1 MTVVWSTATIAY
13 FHLHRHICIY
23 YNILLANKCHVN
35 AYRQTKLKT
44 FPCCFLSSRSL
55 NLNDSIPYAVYEIM
69 EERAKIYKYCR
80 QKIYIGIY
88 ICVYSVL
95 HRSVN
100 DIYVKWISVFS
111 FSSAAMPAIELVCH
125 VPSIKIFPSF
135 YTWMGLNR
143 LKCIYIY
150 IIYHAMSPSQKFSLL
165 LAFLSTTNITT
176 NIICP
181 SFYIYIYVQNV
192 YVRVVYIFIICSS
205 SCQWNLNLWIYS
217 SWAHSLY

>member
-1 MTVVWSTATIAY
+1 MPCECIQTNKVENISMLFSFFSISQPEWQYSICSVWKNGEKSENIQILQTENI
-13 FHLHRHICIY
+13 HRY
-23 YNILLANKCHVN
+23 
-35 AYRQTKLKT
+35 
-44 FPCCFLSSRSL
+44 
-55 NLNDSIPYAVYEIM
+55 
-69 EERAKIYKYCR
+69 
-80 QKIYIGIY
+80 IY

-165 LAFLSTTNITT
+165 LAYLSTTNITT

-181 SFYIYIYVQNV
+181 SFYIYIYVQM
-192 YVRVVYIFIICSS
+192 I
-205 SCQWNLNLWIYS
+205 
-217 SWAHSLY
+217 